1 MILSA
6 IYEYNKKWIYY
17 FSSFTGLIA
26 TIIMGYMSTWDNVKE
41 IGRTSVFKS
50 EDAIEEEK
58 VEIEMKTQGT
68 QPGPLTEKNQA
79 EVLNSAG
86 SEVKPV
92 MPVAESQA
100 TAAPSTSV

>member
-41 IGRTSVFKS
+41 IGRTSVFKP
-50 EDAIEEEK
+50 EDAKEGEK

-68 QPGPLTEKNQA
+68 QPVPLTEKNQA